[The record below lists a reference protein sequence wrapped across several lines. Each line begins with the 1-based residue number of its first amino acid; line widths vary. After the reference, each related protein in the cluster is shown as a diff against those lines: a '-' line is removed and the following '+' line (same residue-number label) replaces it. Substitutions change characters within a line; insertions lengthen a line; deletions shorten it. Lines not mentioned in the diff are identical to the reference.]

1 MSKNLKTRH
10 FMEKSFTIAEVSSFW
25 DGVAGIYDKAN
36 LNFKDAHYQRF
47 SEAVKYLDIKPGE
60 KILNVWSRTGNAIP
74 FLREK
79 FPGVE
84 ITNMEVSGK
93 FIEIARHKFPQ
104 ENFLKTDLEN
114 LPFQN
119 DLFDAVLSLET
130 LEHTPKPMILL
141 KEFYRVLKPEGAL
154 VMSLPPKTAELA
166 QKFSA
171 LFLGN
176 HGEGPHQ
183 FLPSKTVKKMFR
195 NIGFELIVH
204 KGTLLIPF
212 GPKWLRNFGEKI
224 IGKTKSCF
232 IRELGI
238 RQFYVARK

>member
-1 MSKNLKTRH
+1 
-10 FMEKSFTIAEVSSFW
+10 MENNFTIDEVSSFW
-25 DGVAGIYDKAN
+25 DGVAEIYDKAN
-36 LNFKDAHYQRF
+36 LNFKDTHYQRF
-47 SEAVKYLDIKPGE
+47 SEAVKHLDVKPKG
-60 KILNVWSRTGNAIP
+60 KILNIWSRTGNAIP

-84 ITNMEVSGK
+84 IINMEVSGK

-104 ENFLKTDLEN
+104 ENFLKTDLEK

-119 DLFDAVLSLET
+119 DFFDAVLSLET
-130 LEHTPKPMILL
+130 LEHTPKPIVLL
-141 KEFYRVLKPEGAL
+141 KEFYRALKPKGVL
-154 VMSLPPKTAELA
+154 VMSLPPKTAEPA
-166 QKFSA
+166 QKFST

-183 FLPSKTVKKMFR
+183 FLPSKTVKKMLR
-195 NIGFELIVH
+195 ESGFEIIVH

-224 IGKTKSCF
+224 IGKTKLGF
-232 IRELGI
+232 IKELGI

>member
-1 MSKNLKTRH
+1 
-10 FMEKSFTIAEVSSFW
+10 MENSFTIDEVSYFW
-25 DGVAGIYDKAN
+25 DGVAEIYDKAN
-36 LNFKDAHYQRF
+36 LNFKDAHCQRF
-47 SEAVKYLDIKPGE
+47 SEAIKHLDINPGGN
-60 KILNVWSRTGNAIP
+60 ILNVWSRTGNAIP

-79 FPGVE
+79 FPNIE
-84 ITNMEVSGK
+84 IANMEVSGK

-104 ENFLKTDLEN
+104 ENFLKTNLEK

-119 DLFDAVLSLET
+119 DFFDAVLSLET
-130 LEHTPKPMILL
+130 LEHTPKPIVLL
-141 KEFYRVLKPEGAL
+141 KEFYRVLKPKGAL
-154 VMSLPPKTAELA
+154 VMSLPPKTAEPA

-183 FLPSKTVKKMFR
+183 FLPSKAVKKMLKES
-195 NIGFELIVH
+195 GFELIVH

-224 IGKTKSCF
+224 IGKTKSDF
-232 IRELGI
+232 VRELGI

>member
-1 MSKNLKTRH
+1 
-10 FMEKSFTIAEVSSFW
+10 MENRFTIAEISSFW
-25 DGVAGIYDKAN
+25 DSVAGIYDKSN
-36 LNFKDAHYQRF
+36 LKFKDAHYQRF
-47 SEAVKYLDIKPGE
+47 SEAVKHLNIKPGGN
-60 KILNVWSRTGNAIP
+60 IMNIWSRTGNAIP
-74 FLREK
+74 FLRKK
-79 FPGVE
+79 FPSIE
-84 ITNMEVSGK
+84 IANMEVSGK

-119 DLFDAVLSLET
+119 DFFDAVLSLET
-130 LEHTPKPMILL
+130 LEHAPKPILLL
-141 KEFYRVLKPEGAL
+141 KEFYRVLKPKGTL

-183 FLPSKTVKKMFR
+183 FLPSKTVKKMLED
-195 NIGFELIVH
+195 IGFELIIH

-212 GPKWLRNFGEKI
+212 GPKWLRKFGEKI
-224 IGKTKSCF
+224 IEKTKSDF
-232 IRELGI
+232 VRELGI

>member
-1 MSKNLKTRH
+1 
-10 FMEKSFTIAEVSSFW
+10 MENSFTIDEVSYFW
-25 DGVAGIYDKAN
+25 DGVAETYDKTN

-47 SEAVKYLDIKPGE
+47 NEAVKYLDIKPDG
-60 KILNVWSRTGNAIP
+60 KILNIWSRTGNAIP

-79 FPGVE
+79 LPSVE
-84 ITNMEVSGK
+84 IMNMEVSDK

-119 DLFDAVLSLET
+119 NFFDAVLSLET
-130 LEHTPKPMILL
+130 LEHTPKPTILL
-141 KEFYRVLKPEGAL
+141 KEFYRVLRPKSVL

-166 QKFSA
+166 QKFSV

-183 FLPSKTVKKMFR
+183 FLPSETVKKMLR
-195 NIGFELIVH
+195 KNGFELIIH

-224 IGKTKSCF
+224 IGKTKSGF

>member
-1 MSKNLKTRH
+1 
-10 FMEKSFTIAEVSSFW
+10 MENRFTIAEVSSFW
-25 DGVAGIYDKAN
+25 DNTAKTYDKAN
-36 LNFKDAHYQRF
+36 LHFKDAHCQRF
-47 SEAVKYLDIKPGE
+47 SEAVKHLDIKSNG
-60 KILNVWSRTGNAIP
+60 KILNIWSRTGNAIP

-79 FPGVE
+79 FPGIE
-84 ITNMEVSGK
+84 ITNMEVSAK
-93 FIEIARHKFPQ
+93 FIEIARHNFPQ

-119 DLFDAVLSLET
+119 NFFDAVLSLET
-130 LEHTPKPMILL
+130 LEHAPKPIVLL
-141 KEFYRVLKPEGAL
+141 KEFYRVLKPSGIL
-154 VMSLPPKTAELA
+154 VMSLPPRTAELA

-183 FLPSKTVKKMFR
+183 FLPSKSVKKMLED
-195 NIGFELIVH
+195 IGFELIVH

-224 IGKTKSCF
+224 IKKTKSDF
-232 IRELGI
+232 VRELGI